1 MKLRTGLASLLAALT
16 LSIASLAAQSAL
28 AVADAAAFMGKWSV
42 MVESPQGPFE
52 QQLSLTDKEGK
63 VAAELTSPIAPGPQA
78 IDDIKKEGD
87 ALVLKFAGDFQGN
100 AFTATLRLVPD
111 GANKA
116 NVVFDIMDGQF
127 VMNGTATK
135 Q

>member
-1 MKLRTGLASLLAALT
+1 MKFRTCMASLLALT
-16 LSIASLAAQSAL
+16 LSVASLAAQSAL
-28 AVADAAAFMGKWSV
+28 AVADAGPFIGKWTINV
-42 MVESPQGPFE
+42 DSPQGPFE
-52 QQLSLTDKEGK
+52 QMLALTDKGGK
-63 VAAELTSPIAPGPQA
+63 VAGELTSPIAPGPTA
-78 IDDIKKEGD
+78 IDDITKDGD

-100 AFTATLRLVPD
+100 AFTAAIRLVPD

-116 NVVFDIMDGQF
+116 NVVFDVMDGQF